1 VTARWRGVTVLA
13 CASLA
18 LLAAACSSSPAKV
31 ATSSTTTTTSST
43 PTTPAP
49 PPTTSSTVASTSTTT
64 TVATGCPDVSAAAA
78 GFQGA
83 TGTITG
89 TIVLSESGTASCTL
103 NGYPTMALFTS
114 SGAAI
119 PVTMVDGLSVDVS
132 TPANSPPSPV
142 KLAAGSNLEF
152 TYQYSDVPT
161 GGETSCATSSTVSV
175 TPPGNTSATRPFSL
189 SMGPCNS
196 GTIRVS
202 PVYAAS

>member
-1 VTARWRGVTVLA
+1 VTVLA

-43 PTTPAP
+43 PTTP
-49 PPTTSSTVASTSTTT
+49 VASTSTTT